1 MDFSFLVRFAFIK
14 KHVKCDH
21 WFFPVKMK
29 NKQTDRQKFYV
40 NIMLKKEYL
49 KCEIICTIDVI

>member
-40 NIMLKKEYL
+40 NIMLKKRVED
-49 KCEIICTIDVI
+49 K